1 MKFRR
6 AKILAVIML
15 FAISIA
21 PAAAQV
27 MTGCEIRKAFFGN
40 TVDGAWGAADSPL
53 QTKFRPQRIDAS
65 QRASEP
71 GGLVDQGPR
80 LWLVMAA
87 IER

>member
-1 MKFRR
+1 
-6 AKILAVIML
+6 
-15 FAISIA
+15 
-21 PAAAQV
+21 
-27 MTGCEIRKAFFGN
+27 MTGCEIRKAFSGN

-53 QTKFRPQRIDAS
+53 QTIFRPQRIDDQLAS